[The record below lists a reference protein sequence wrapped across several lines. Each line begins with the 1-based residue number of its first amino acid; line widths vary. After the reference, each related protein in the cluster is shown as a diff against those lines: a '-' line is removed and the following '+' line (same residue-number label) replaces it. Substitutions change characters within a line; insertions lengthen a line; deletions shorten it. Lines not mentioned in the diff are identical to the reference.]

1 MVTLK
6 QKKRFAMNDLNVSIE
21 ELIKIIEN
29 WDVSIF

>member
-6 QKKRFAMNDLNVSIE
+6 QKKRFAMNDLNVSTE
-21 ELIKIIEN
+21 ELIRLIEN